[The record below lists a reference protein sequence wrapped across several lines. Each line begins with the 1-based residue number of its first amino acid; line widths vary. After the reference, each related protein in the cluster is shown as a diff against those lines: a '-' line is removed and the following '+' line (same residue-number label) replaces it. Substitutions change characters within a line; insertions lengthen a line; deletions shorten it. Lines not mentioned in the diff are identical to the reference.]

1 MEISGQVHAPVAVP
15 LGALCVDDWVR
26 LRDEL
31 DFTDYKNQILTLLE
45 SKHDS
50 SVIHLVV

>member
-1 MEISGQVHAPVAVP
+1 MEISGQVHTPVAVHP
-15 LGALCVDDWVR
+15 GTFCVDDWVR

-31 DFTDYKNQILTLLE
+31 DSTDYKNKILALLE

-50 SVIHLVV
+50 